1 MFPQIDTELL
11 QKLAKDPNAL
21 MAALH
26 EFQSA
31 TLAAAHEIAENNV
44 AAFQDL
50 AAKATTNPQE
60 AATAQPVVLKETY
73 DKNLGVLKALWAS
86 LSANVAPPAKPT
98 AAKK

>member
-50 AAKATTNPQE
+50 AAKATASPQD
-60 AATAQPVVLKETY
+60 AAVAQPVILKETY
-73 DKNLGVLKALWAS
+73 DKNMDVLKTLWSS
-86 LSANVAPPAKPT
+86 LSANVAPPAKPAT
-98 AAKK
+98 AKK